1 MRRVRPANVHRGA
14 CAVTLVCFAFAY
26 LLFPVYLAPRS
37 GNVDPHAVTAGCA
50 TASCCTSR
58 CYLDSNGVHHCVPTD
73 DDSCECGLSAK
84 DEAADSIPLLEMAA
98 FPSADSFQPQDAETG
113 EIVLS
118 AAGAASRDVATP
130 APPPR
135 V

>member
-1 MRRVRPANVHRGA
+1 MVRPANVHRG
-14 CAVTLVCFAFAY
+14 VRVFTVVCYAFAY

-37 GNVDPHAVTAGCA
+37 GDLDPRAMHAGCA
-50 TASCCTSR
+50 TASCCKSR
-58 CYLDSNGVHHCVPTD
+58 CYLDSNGVHHCVPED
-73 DDSCECGLSAK
+73 GDSCECGLSAR
-84 DEAADSIPLLEMAA
+84 DEAADSIPLIEIAA
-98 FPSADSFQPQDAETG
+98 FAAVASFQPQDAETG

-118 AAGAASRDVATP
+118 AADVAGREVATP